1 VVSRTHAETWLRAVL
16 ALDWRAVEP
25 AAFAATMLAR
35 RSGDRT
41 RDIDAAL
48 AAETARR
55 LRAHGAPEAW
65 AKLVEEVAVLGQD
78 SVARLLG
85 ESLPP
90 GLSLVE

>member
-1 VVSRTHAETWLRAVL
+1 
-16 ALDWRAVEP
+16 VEP

-48 AAETARR
+48 ATETAKR
-55 LRAHGAPEAW
+55 LRAHGAPAAW
-65 AKLVEEVAVLGQD
+65 ATMVEEVAELGQD